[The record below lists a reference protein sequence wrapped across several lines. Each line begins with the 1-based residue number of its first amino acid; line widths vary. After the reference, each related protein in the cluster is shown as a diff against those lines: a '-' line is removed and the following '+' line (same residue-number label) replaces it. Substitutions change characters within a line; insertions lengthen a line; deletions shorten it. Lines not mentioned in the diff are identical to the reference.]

1 MSEELTAQNLVKK
14 LLEADGMSPQKI
26 SEAMGERV
34 SSRTIYRWAKGES
47 APQQKSDYDALL
59 DFYNQIFSAA

>member
-1 MSEELTAQNLVKK
+1 MSDAWTAQELVKQ
-14 LLEADGMSPQKI
+14 LLEVDDMNPDKI
-26 SEAMGERV
+26 SKAMDERV

-59 DFYNQIFSAA
+59 KVYNEHCSAA